1 MKRVICFVVCCIAV
15 LIISSCRKKVVVKG
29 ENGQEYES
37 YQECCAAN
45 DYQAAH
51 QFLVKLQNDEE
62 GRKILE
68 EAKQYVFK
76 HEALFLMS
84 QDNDDAKKRIIY
96 LLKEENDNNSHISM
110 LIDLAIDNDDET
122 FVKTLVNQFSG
133 DARHECLQNIYQYFS
148 KKGINEN
155 KDYLIG
161 IFKKNEDKNMILE
174 IAFDTDD
181 NQLIQ
186 EYASNISLYDNEI
199 IKKLAMKR
207 VNTLSDIVLGLL
219 SQRQNEFIDRP
230 SLGVTSYY
238 WAEDKRKF
246 INECEN
252 YESRI
257 QDYNHECQKIMEIGI
272 ECKNL
277 YLSRGAISRMKSNI
291 THKELATKN
300 DYYRI
305 SVSTGDKSDIIAANK
320 VLNDAINRRAFR

>member
-1 MKRVICFVVCCIAV
+1 MKK
-15 LIISSCRKKVVVKG
+15 IIRLFLSYFAILLLFACGKITVKG
-29 ENGQEYES
+29 ADGTEYES
-37 YQECCAAN
+37 YQECCAAQ

-62 GRKILE
+62 GRKLLE

-76 HEALFLMS
+76 HEALYLMS

-96 LLKEENDNNSHISM
+96 LLKEEGDNNSHISM

-133 DARHECLQNIYQYFS
+133 DASHECLQNIYQYFS
-148 KKGINEN
+148 KKGISEN

-161 IFKKNEDKNMILE
+161 VFKNNNDKDMILE

-186 EYASNISLYDNEI
+186 EYASNIYLSDNEI
-199 IKKLAMKR
+199 IKKLALKK
-207 VNTLSDIVLGLL
+207 NNSLSNIVLALL
-219 SQRQNEFIDRP
+219 SKKQAYLSDRP

-238 WAEDKRKF
+238 FAADKRKF
-246 INECEN
+246 IDECEN
-252 YESRI
+252 YESSI
-257 QDYNHECQKIMEIGI
+257 QNYNQVCHQIMEIGI

-277 YLSRGAISRMKSNI
+277 YLSRGAINRMKSNI
-291 THKELATKN
+291 THKEIETKN

-305 SVSTGDKSDIIAANK
+305 IVSTGDKSDITAANK
-320 VLNDAINRRAFR
+320 ALNDAINRRVFR